1 MRTPSDFE
9 RPASFRR
16 LWRTALLVLAL
27 AALALPAS
35 TVLAQLRPR
44 PVPSAEQSQ
53 LRQTLER
60 LYEVLPVHGGLLL
73 KPRVSRNGVR
83 SLEVR
88 GSAIAVN
95 GEPVTPSVLR
105 AWLGDDAPA
114 VLALSEL
121 GPLAGRKLFGLS
133 TTDVPATPGTAGA
146 AGGTGDQEIPPTPPA
161 KPAAPGSP
169 AAESSEAPDAAK
181 AGDTAVD
188 KPDTPE
194 PPEAPEPPT
203 HIPTA
208 SVSSGPQVRVGGSV
222 TVESG
227 EVVEDAVAVGG
238 SVRVR
243 GEVTGDVAATGGS
256 VWIDGKVGGSVTAVA
271 GSVHLGPKA
280 DVGGEIT
287 CILGHI
293 DADPA
298 AKVRGTK
305 TEVSPGEFLMGR
317 HRHRDMP
324 FVVWPFL
331 GIGWFFG
338 PALAILLTGFTL
350 LVARP
355 TVERLERRLAAQPW
369 ESGGVGLLASI
380 AFFPAVAIATVL
392 TCCLLL
398 ILYPVLFLLVL
409 AIGVLGYTVV
419 AYRLGRWSAERFRGS
434 HSLHPF
440 LATLVGIAWIEG
452 FTVLGHLLSLGDVA
466 SGFLAFFFLAI
477 GKFVF
482 LCAMVFGSGV
492 VLLDRFSTGWRR
504 MPPMPPAPPVPGPP
518 APPIPPTPPAPPSE
532 PWEPAP

>member
-1 MRTPSDFE
+1 M
-9 RPASFRR
+9 PAWG
-16 LWRTALLVLAL
+16 LVALLS
-27 AALALPAS
+27 AALVLPAS
-35 TVLAQLRPR
+35 PVLAQLRPR

-73 KPRVSRNGVR
+73 KPRISRNGVR

-121 GPLAGRKLFGLS
+121 GPVAGRKLFGLS
-133 TTDVPATPGTAGA
+133 TTDVPAAPATGTTGTT
-146 AGGTGDQEIPPTPPA
+146 GGTGIPPASPAPPA
-161 KPAAPGSP
+161 ATGSP
-169 AAESSEAPDAAK
+169 APEGSEASEASNTADKPDAAD
-181 AGDTAVD
+181 APD

-194 PPEAPEPPT
+194 PPEAPEKPSPA
-203 HIPTA
+203 A
-208 SVSSGPQVRVGGSV
+208 SVNAGSRVQVGGGV
-222 TVESG
+222 TVEAG

-238 SVRVR
+238 SVHVR

-293 DADPA
+293 EVDPA
-298 AKVRGTK
+298 AKVHGTK
-305 TEVSPGEFLMGR
+305 TEVSPGEMLIGR
-317 HRHRDMP
+317 HSHRGLP

-338 PALAILLTGFTL
+338 PALAIVLSGLTL

-355 TVERLERRLAAQPW
+355 TVERLESRLVAQPW

-380 AFFPAVAIATVL
+380 AFFPAVAVATLL
-392 TCCLLL
+392 TCCLF
-398 ILYPVLFLLVL
+398 IIFYPVLLLLVL
-409 AIGVLGYTVV
+409 AIGMLGYTVV

-434 HSLHPF
+434 QNVHPF

-452 FTVLGHLLSLGDVA
+452 LTILGHLLTLGDFP
-466 SGFLAFFFLAI
+466 SGLLAFFLLGV

-482 LCAMVFGSGV
+482 LCTMVFGSGV

-504 MPPMPPAPPVPGPP
+504 MPP
-518 APPIPPTPPAPPSE
+518 APPISPISPASPTPPVSPVSPTPPEPPEPPTS